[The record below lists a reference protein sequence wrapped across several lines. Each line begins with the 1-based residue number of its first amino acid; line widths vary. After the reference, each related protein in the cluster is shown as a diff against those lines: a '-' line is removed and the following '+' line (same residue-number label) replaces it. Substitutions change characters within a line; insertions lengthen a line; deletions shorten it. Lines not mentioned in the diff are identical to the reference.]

1 MNYTVLTSIDEFRS
15 AFNDIQALETTV
27 KGMSVQFQ
35 LRKLVLDIL
44 RNGVDIENG
53 PKLASG

>member
-1 MNYTVLTSIDEFRS
+1 LNYTVLTSIDEFRS

>member
-44 RNGVDIENG
+44 RNGVDIENR

>member
-1 MNYTVLTSIDEFRS
+1 LNYTVLTSIDEFRS

-44 RNGVDIENG
+44 RNGVETENE
-53 PKLASG
+53 PKLA

>member
-44 RNGVDIENG
+44 RNGVETENG
-53 PKLASG
+53 PKLESG